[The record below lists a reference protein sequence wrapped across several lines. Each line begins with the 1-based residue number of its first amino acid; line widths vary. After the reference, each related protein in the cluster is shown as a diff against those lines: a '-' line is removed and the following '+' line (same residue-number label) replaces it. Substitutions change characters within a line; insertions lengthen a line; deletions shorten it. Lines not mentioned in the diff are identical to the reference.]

1 MPPPRDL
8 WPPALAVAGW
18 WLVAGAVSAGA
29 EVADPAGTWLLLAN
43 LALAVPALAGAVY
56 AIGRQLG
63 GRPLGAWFVLALVAL
78 PPASLA
84 YALGPY
90 RDVYIDRV
98 LATALGLTDDALL
111 AAGAASAV
119 GAALLLG
126 ALEGRRSLAALGGL
140 AAGLGLLLE
149 PTAALFLVGA
159 ALAFAVAR
167 RPLEAGMFAAA
178 VLPFVAVALIRDG
191 LAFSASWD
199 AFSANMAGL
208 REHLWSNRVLQWL
221 PLAGIIG
228 LARRSLPAAV
238 LAGGWFGGFAVVVGA
253 SPDFEVGDGSYLVA
267 FVPVL
272 PALALF
278 VAALPLLVPGLP
290 ARLDDRLAT
299 LGRG

>member
-56 AIGRQLG
+56 AIGRLLG
-63 GRPLGAWFVLALVAL
+63 GRPLGAWFVLVLVTL

-140 AAGLGLLLE
+140 AAGVGLLLE
-149 PTAALFLVGA
+149 PTAALLLVGA

-167 RPLEAGMFAAA
+167 RPLEAAVFAAA

-228 LARRSLPAAV
+228 LARRSLPAAA
-238 LAGGWFGGFAVVVGA
+238 LAGGWFAGFAVVVGA